1 MEITIEF
8 QPHKAQK
15 MVMDAC
21 DDPDYRFITL
31 VTSRQ
36 FGKSKLIQI
45 QALKWALAKP
55 KQHIFIV
62 SPTESQ
68 VGKIFDEMI
77 SPLMESGIV
86 KSKSESS
93 GELYIKFTN
102 NSIIEFKSARSED
115 NLRGNTLDYLIID
128 EAAYIKEDTFRKILL
143 PTLITRPNSKVLLA
157 STPAGKNFFYSEFN
171 RKSDI
176 HKSFRF
182 TYRDNPLVDMELIE
196 TYKQSMTDLQFQQEF
211 EAEFLDSS
219 VLFTNVRECEID
231 ESEVTP
237 SQKFYG
243 GIDLA
248 LKVDYSVFSVMNEFG
263 ELVYQDRFTGL
274 EIDALIERLT
284 DTFRKYNFEK
294 VVVETNSFGAVVLS
308 MLREKWGSEFVMG
321 FNTTN
326 KSKSDIISNLI
337 KVFSLK
343 QIKFVRNPNLV
354 EELLDFGYTI
364 NNIGGVSYAAISG
377 HDDCVM
383 SLALALHCFNRR
395 HAISSVPIQF

>member
-8 QPHKAQK
+8 QPHRAQQQ
-15 MVMDAC
+15 VMNAC
-21 DDPDYRFITL
+21 DDPFTRFITL

-36 FGKSKLIQI
+36 FGKSKLIQV
-45 QALKWALAKP
+45 QALKWALSKP

-62 SPTESQ
+62 SPTDSQ

-77 SPLMESGIV
+77 DPLINSGIV

-93 GELYIKFTN
+93 GEMYIKFTN

-115 NLRGNTLDYLIID
+115 NLRGNTLDYLILD
-128 EAAYIKEDTFRKILL
+128 EAAFVKEATFRKILL
-143 PTLITRPNSKVLLA
+143 PMLITRPNSKVLLA
-157 STPAGKNFFYSEFN
+157 STPCGKNWLYTEFN

-196 TYKQSMTDLQFQQEF
+196 TYKQSMTSLQFSQEF

-219 VLFTNVRECEID
+219 VLFTNVRECEIS
-231 ESEVTP
+231 EREVTP
-237 SQKFYG
+237 STKFYG
-243 GIDLA
+243 GVDLA
-248 LKVDYSVFSVMNEFG
+248 MKVDYSVFSVMNEHG
-263 ELVYQDRFTGL
+263 ELVFQDRFTGL
-274 EIDALIERLT
+274 EIDGLIERLT

-294 VVVETNSFGAVVLS
+294 VVVETNSFGMVVLQ
-308 MLREKWGSEFVMG
+308 MLREKWGSEFLMG

-343 QIKFVRNPNLV
+343 QIKFVTNPNLI

-377 HDDCVM
+377 HDDAVM

-395 HAISSVPIQF
+395 HAISGVPIQF